1 MMKIRAGFAT
11 IVMGVALVLLI
22 GDRAGAQSTIYSAGQ
37 TNWLNISQGQCVQR
51 AQSALTTAVS
61 RFNLG
66 MPPNVF
72 DAWLVGVRSNGVNV
86 SIACMGDDETDR
98 IANPQAPRT
107 LMFIDVDSTSVGTDG
122 PIRDFLR
129 DCMFGRSCTNAT
141 NGPTVNPPTGNPP
154 TGGVTATTVTWST
167 TATTHRT
174 ETGMSFTY
182 RCPAKEGN
190 YRTVWGTDIYTDDSS
205 ICSAAVHA
213 GMLTDAGGVVAIQM
227 MGRQQRFVGS
237 PRNGVTTS
245 NYGSWPGSYRFV
257 YVEYR

>member
-11 IVMGVALVLLI
+11 FVMGIALVFLI
-22 GDRAGAQSTIYSAGQ
+22 GDRAGAQSTIHSAGQ

-61 RFNLG
+61 QFNLG

-86 SIACMGDDETDR
+86 SIACMGDDNTDR

-107 LMFIDVDSTSVGTDG
+107 LMVIDVDSTRAGTDG

-129 DCMFGRSCTNAT
+129 DCMFGRSCTSA
-141 NGPTVNPPTGNPP
+141 NGGTTVTPPA
-154 TGGVTATTVTWST
+154 GGVTATDVTWTT
-167 TATTHRT
+167 TATAHRA
-174 ETGMSFTY
+174 ENGMSFTY
-182 RCPAKEGN
+182 RCPAKTGN

-213 GMLTDAGGVVAIQM
+213 GMMTDAGGVVAIQI
-227 MGRQQRFVGS
+227 MGRQDRFVGS
-237 PRNGVTTS
+237 PRNGVTSS
-245 NYGSWPGSYRFV
+245 NYGAWGGSYRFV